1 MTKREQYEAKT
12 EAFLLPLME
21 EYRFELVDVE
31 YVKEAVNCNLRAYI
45 DKEGGFTV
53 DDCETVRRRLSDW
66 LDKEDF
72 IEDSYILEVSS
83 PGLGRPL
90 KKEKDF
96 VRNKGKEVDI
106 KLYRAIDRQKDFTG
120 ILTDFDKD
128 TVTITMG
135 DGETVVFDKADI
147 ALIRLS
153 FDF

>member
-31 YVKEAVNCNLRAYI
+31 YVKEAGNWYLRAYI

-53 DDCETVRRRLSDW
+53 DDCETVSRRLSDW

-72 IEDSYILEVSS
+72 IEGSYILEVSS

>member
-31 YVKEAVNCNLRAYI
+31 DVKEAGNWYLRAYI

-53 DDCETVRRRLSDW
+53 DDCETVSRRLSDW

-106 KLYRAIDRQKDFTG
+106 KLYKAIDRQKDFTG